1 MTQLIIQYHS
11 GQPRAA
17 LLSDRRLV
25 EYFELNE
32 DPAQNP
38 EAVLLGR
45 AGRVMKNLKAMFVQL
60 PGQQEGFL
68 PFDEMPPG
76 VKVNPG
82 DALIVQIRKPARG
95 EKAAFLTMD
104 IGLAGRLVMLLPKS
118 AASHVSKRAGDRGSL
133 ALLAEKL
140 RPQGMGLVLRAS
152 AEGAAEADIACEVEK
167 HLTVW
172 REIESK
178 ARLIK
183 APALLFPAPGP
194 IERLLRDA
202 QSLPERVVTD
212 DLERSAWFGLPQSFS
227 DRPFALFQVEQQLQ
241 DARRRR
247 VYLPS
252 GGTLVLDPCEAAT
265 LIDVNTA
272 KDTKKNG
279 DAWLRANIEA
289 AAEIARLLRLRRV
302 GGIILIDFIDMRE
315 ESQRETVLQAIREAL
330 LEDPVTSE
338 VLGFTRLGLLEMTR
352 RKADVPLP
360 AQRLT
365 PCPRC
370 HGTGLSDAQEETE
383 YTDA

>member
-133 ALLAEKL
+133 APLAEKL

-152 AEGAAEADIACEVEK
+152 AEHAAEADIACEVEK

-194 IERLLRDA
+194 IERLMRDA
-202 QSLPERVVTD
+202 QARPERAVTD

-315 ESQRETVLQAIREAL
+315 ESQRETVLQAMREAL
-330 LEDPVTSE
+330 LHDPVTSE

-370 HGTGLSDAQEETE
+370 HGTGLSDAPEETE
-383 YTDA
+383 STDA

>member
-133 ALLAEKL
+133 APLAEKL

-152 AEGAAEADIACEVEK
+152 AEHAAEADIACEVEK
-167 HLTVW
+167 HLSVW

-194 IERLLRDA
+194 IERLMRDA
-202 QSLPERVVTD
+202 QARPERAVTD

-315 ESQRETVLQAIREAL
+315 ESQRETMLQAMREAL
-330 LEDPVTSE
+330 LHDPVTSE

>member
-133 ALLAEKL
+133 APLAEKL

-152 AEGAAEADIACEVEK
+152 AEHAAEADIACEVEK

-194 IERLLRDA
+194 IERLMRDA
-202 QSLPERVVTD
+202 QARPERAVTD

-227 DRPFALFQVEQQLQ
+227 DRPFALFQVEQLLK

-315 ESQRETVLQAIREAL
+315 ESQRETVLQAMREAL
-330 LEDPVTSE
+330 REDPVTSE